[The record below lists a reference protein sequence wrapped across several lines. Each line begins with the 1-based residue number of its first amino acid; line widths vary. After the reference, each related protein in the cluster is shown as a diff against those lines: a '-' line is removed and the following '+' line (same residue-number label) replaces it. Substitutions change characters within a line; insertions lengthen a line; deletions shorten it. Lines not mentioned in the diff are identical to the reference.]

1 MQETIFAVINLG
13 SSYISGMIASRL
25 PNGRINPRAYYQA
38 PSQGIIHGCI
48 HNINDVATVVD
59 HVVDRLNQDFSEG
72 YISSVYV
79 GLDCQSMRSHTFKAQ
94 LSFEGEG
101 LILDQSH
108 IQELQ
113 RKALDKTYVGQS
125 VLHITEPRYYV
136 DGRLESKPRGVR
148 ATHVEAC
155 YQIIT
160 VRKEIERSVYDV
172 FEQRLGLSVA
182 DILVAPIAEANVALT
197 KGEMMQGCAYIN
209 IGGGTTSISVYHN
222 RLLTALCVL
231 PLGGDNVTRD
241 LQHLKLLEADAEQ
254 VKLRYGSMNLEVSQQ
269 DQITAN
275 NINGTGQKS
284 FLRIDI
290 NRLIHARMTELTTNI
305 FSLLQELAPE
315 APIHTL
321 AFSGGATQLRG
332 YMDEYLPSLDLPDEG
347 FRQAAVRHE
356 AVHES
361 VDTPQF
367 LTSYHTVIG
376 LVSMATIH
384 CMATDVASLD
394 TLLDEVDSQQ
404 GGESKSTQSS
414 EQQTA
419 TATVE
424 ELQHE
429 EERNYEWDNRTDDE
443 EEDTDTLE
451 DEELDEDL
459 DDDEEEDEDE
469 EVPQEK
475 QSLDIRG
482 FFQKGID
489 ALDGLFGGKKSK
501 S

>member
-25 PNGRINPRAYYQA
+25 SNGRINPRAYYQA

-48 HNINDVATVVD
+48 HNINDVAAVVD
-59 HVVDRLNQDFSEG
+59 HVVDRLNQDFADG
-72 YISSVYV
+72 YITSVYV

-101 LILDQSH
+101 LILDLTH
-108 IQELQ
+108 MQELQ

-182 DILVAPIAEANVALT
+182 DILVAPVAEANVTLT

-231 PLGGDNVTRD
+231 PLGGNNVTRD

-254 VKLRYGSMNLEVSQQ
+254 VKLRHGSMNLEVSQQ

-284 FLRIDI
+284 FLRIDV

-321 AFSGGATQLRG
+321 VFSGGAIQLRG

-347 FRQAAVRHE
+347 FRQASVRHDL
-356 AVHES
+356 VHES
-361 VDTPQF
+361 VDTAHF
-367 LTSYHTVIG
+367 LTAYHSVIG

-384 CMATDVASLD
+384 CMATEVASLD
-394 TLLDEVDSQQ
+394 TLLDEVD
-404 GGESKSTQSS
+404 G
-414 EQQTA
+414 QQTGA
-419 TATVE
+419 NSITQPAEASSVSTAVAP
-424 ELQHE
+424 LQE
-429 EERNYEWDNRTDDE
+429 EEARNYEWEENEVEEDDE
-443 EEDTDTLE
+443 LD
-451 DEELDEDL
+451 ELDEDL
-459 DDDEEEDEDE
+459 DDDGEDDEDE

-482 FFQKGID
+482 FFQKGFQKGID
-489 ALDGLFGGKKSK
+489 TLDGFFGGKKSK